1 MNISEASKLS
11 ELTPKMIRNYEDL
24 AIISKAKRT
33 PAGYR
38 QYSETDVHILKFVK
52 KSRELGFSLKDIKEL
67 VSLWKNKKRS
77 SSQVKSIALKHIAEL
92 EIKYKEIEGML
103 KTLNHLAK
111 NCHGDQ
117 RPDCPILDELDSQ
130 S

>member
-11 ELTPKMIRNYEDL
+11 ELTPKMIRSYEDL